1 MEVRVKQQD
10 SAQRRKDRNMHK
22 EFTIWGED
30 LEELEMAVDR
40 VDAYMDKKTGD
51 NIIRYQIM
59 GKSQC
64 MPWDSGCITD
74 EALED
79 LQQGF
84 IISQD

>member
-1 MEVRVKQQD
+1 MQKGQY
-10 SAQRRKDRNMHK
+10 MK
-22 EFTIWGED
+22 EFTVWGEG

-59 GKSQC
+59 GKPQR
-64 MPWDSGCITD
+64 MPWDSGYITD
-74 EALED
+74 ADLEE

-84 IISQD
+84 IISQA